1 MIKVTIAGA
10 TGKMGQELIKL
21 IHAHPDTQ
29 LHGGIT
35 IADDALNGADSSTIH
50 GGAKTGIIL
59 TDNALD
65 AIHGADIVIDFT
77 TPVASLAHARIAAS
91 DNIAFVCGTTGF
103 SAEQDALF
111 AHCYAHSAILRAANF
126 SLGVNLLL
134 RAAQQ
139 IAANLPDDFD
149 IEILEMHHNQ
159 KIDAP
164 SGTALALGKACAAGR
179 GVNHDDAKL
188 PPYDGIGSPRPKG
201 KIGYACLRGGTVA
214 GEHQV
219 IFAGQDEKIIL
230 EHQANSRIIFAKG
243 ALHGALWL
251 YDKKSGLYSMQD
263 VLADK
268 LPNH

>member
-1 MIKVTIAGA
+1 M
-10 TGKMGQELIKL
+10 
-21 IHAHPDTQ
+21 
-29 LHGGIT
+29 
-35 IADDALNGADSSTIH
+35 
-50 GGAKTGIIL
+50 
-59 TDNALD
+59 
-65 AIHGADIVIDFT
+65 IDFT
-77 TPVASLAHARIAAS
+77 TPVASLEHARIAAS

-103 SAEQDALF
+103 SAAQDTLF

-134 RAAQQ
+134 RAAEQ

-159 KIDAP
+159 KLMP
-164 SGTALALGKACAAGR
+164 PLARHWRWARRARQGA
-179 GVNHDDAKL
+179 VSIMMTQNS
-188 PPYDGIGSPRPKG
+188 PPYDGIGNPRPKG

-230 EHQANSRIIFAKG
+230 EHQASSRIIFAKG

-251 YDKKSGLYSMQD
+251 YDKKPGLYSMQD
-263 VLADK
+263 VLGDTAQS
-268 LPNH
+268 LPNHYQTNKGVN